1 MPEAFHIKC
10 PDIVSTEDLAHKMAL
25 IAQKGDIFLL
35 FGTLGMGKSV
45 FARAF
50 IQSLCDAK
58 EVPSPTFTLVQTYQA
73 PLFDIYHFDLY
84 RLKSPEEVW
93 ELNVEEAF
101 FGAVSLIEWPE
112 KMGAYMPRDC
122 FKISITSEPNGYRDF
137 CIETTDEQKE
147 NRLRTI
153 LANIDKSIE
162 NVHATTVDIDS
173 AGVLIVGASGQG
185 KSDLA
190 LRLIQNKGAIL
201 VADDRTNLENE
212 GGVLKATC
220 PENLKG
226 LLEVRGVGIVQMP
239 FKTETQIKLV
249 VVATDSK
256 DVERYPEETFFETQK
271 ITVPKLL
278 LDLHETS
285 APDKVVVKL
294 KTLLEEKKQ
303 NT

>member
-58 EVPSPTFTLVQTYQA
+58 EV
-73 PLFDIYHFDLY
+73 LY

-239 FKTETQIKLV
+239 FRAETQIKLV